1 MEKLKNNINDLLVD
15 YIRPDQLE
23 DLEELQAIYD
33 NRQSF
38 YKKAYVGEYT
48 FKGAAEKTICKYLKS
63 YDTIVACIFINQLR
77 IYGYFSQTTA
87 RHIREF
93 AKQNGFDGEITAQ
106 DLKNTCVF
114 SK

>member
-15 YIRPDQLE
+15 CIRPDQLKN
-23 DLEELQAIYD
+23 LEELQARYD
-33 NRQSF
+33 TRQSF

-48 FKGAAEKTICKYLKS
+48 FKDGKTYKYLKS
-63 YDTIVACIFINQLR
+63 YDTIVACIFENQLR

-93 AKQNGFDGEITAQ
+93 AHQNGFLEWIPFTDI
-106 DLKNTCVF
+106 KNTCVF